1 MRADCPGEE
10 AFLRIIETLPTSL
23 LNDAPLALKQ
33 LEETGAVL
41 DLTTPSAVS
50 VFASRLAFLSEFR
63 DYLLFTAQGA
73 KELAAGK
80 VVGLLTSGIAPV
92 GIWAVLLLESVALLE
107 GELTTSAQC
116 RYLRG
121 FS

>member
-1 MRADCPGEE
+1 
-10 AFLRIIETLPTSL
+10 
-23 LNDAPLALKQ
+23 
-33 LEETGAVL
+33 
-41 DLTTPSAVS
+41 LTTPSAVS

-92 GIWAVLLLESVALLE
+92 GIWAVLLLESVALSE
-107 GELTTSAQC
+107 GGLLLAFPWMPDRAELTAP
-116 RYLRG
+116 RYGYPLLLQ
-121 FS
+121 